1 MIIPESKKDK
11 GIVKVISQILLGSS
25 YVITMMEKKYS
36 QSGDILE
43 SATRLVVIKVF
54 LYKVFKNI
62 LA

>member
-1 MIIPESKKDK
+1 MIIPGSEKDK

-25 YVITMMEKKYS
+25 CYYHDGKKKYS

-43 SATRLVVIKVF
+43 SATRLVVIEVF

-62 LA
+62 VA

>member
-11 GIVKVISQILLGSS
+11 GMVKVISQMLLGSS
-25 YVITMMEKKYS
+25 CYYHDGKKKYS

-43 SATRLVVIKVF
+43 SATRLVVIKIF